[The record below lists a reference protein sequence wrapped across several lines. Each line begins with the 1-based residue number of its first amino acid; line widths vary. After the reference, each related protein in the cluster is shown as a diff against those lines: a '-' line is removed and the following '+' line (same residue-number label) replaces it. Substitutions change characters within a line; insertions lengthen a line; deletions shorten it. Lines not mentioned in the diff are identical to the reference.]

1 MIREKSHQLKEQ
13 TVVVLYW
20 KYLENPSGGSQWFW
34 WNIVLCSLEAHVWE
48 LIPENRT
55 HSGRDHVLLSVLL
68 EAIAILWLFLLFCF
82 PPRGPYEKKFD
93 TFIPLEPLPKIPKW
107 VFHQVV
113 YDPSVEMKHFSPME
127 GPQSVKPWGPF
138 VSRNRVSAEYIWWT
152 VGETH
157 GSQRVCGI
165 WPWEGAKFYIWH
177 WPTARCHGVLGYAW
191 ESSLHGAKSM
201 IPCFQNIR
209 VFWKRNTHLMIPTG
223 GTWLVFQNQT
233 EGQ

>member
-127 GPQSVKPWGPF
+127 GPSVSETMGTFCVPQQGQCRIYMVDSWRDPWKSKGLWHLAMGGGQILHMTLANCQMPWC
-138 VSRNRVSAEYIWWT
+138 AW
-152 VGETH
+152 
-157 GSQRVCGI
+157 VCMR
-165 WPWEGAKFYIWH
+165 K
-177 WPTARCHGVLGYAW
+177 
-191 ESSLHGAKSM
+191 
-201 IPCFQNIR
+201 
-209 VFWKRNTHLMIPTG
+209 
-223 GTWLVFQNQT
+223 
-233 EGQ
+233 